1 MQIKWWLCNA
11 PYITPSSTLNWF
23 NRGGT
28 VEVTLLG
35 TRTDGF
41 YLQRDGYCLST
52 HLHQIWVPG
61 ASGPLLPALT
71 KHRKAGVCLIIR
83 SKISELKVEARGR
96 VGWGH
101 PGGREVVRH
110 DLLKSGVAKPQG
122 HPLVLR
128 PIGAGRP
135 TINLLCTLNPFNTHH
150 DPDEEISSL
159 REGHITLLALCI
171 HWQLLYSNS
180 VLWVTSYCKYFD
192 TDPRG
197 QSITVI
203 FKQFH
208 RVKEYSVF

>member
-1 MQIKWWLCNA
+1 MQIKWWHCNA

-23 NRGGT
+23 NCGGT

-61 ASGPLLPALT
+61 ASRPLLPALT

-197 QSITVI
+197 QSITVV